1 MHSVAYRNPG
11 TLPRGR
17 ILVVGGGNTGFQ
29 ISEELASAREVHLS
43 IGSRQ
48 APLPQRFLGRDLFWW
63 LTRLRL
69 MEKSVETRIGR
80 RMRSREPVLV
90 GSSPRKLRRRHGVR
104 IWPRAVS
111 ADGRTIGFADG
122 RALEVAAVIW
132 ATGYRADDGWIH
144 VPRDAEGRIPH
155 RRGVADAPGLYFLGL
170 SWQHTRGS
178 ALIGWVAADAE
189 FIAERIMARRSG
201 RDPARRAASPHDNVT
216 R

>member
-1 MHSVAYRNPG
+1 MATGPFAVPFVPPIAGGLAPDVVQMHSVAYRNPG
-11 TLPRGR
+11 TLPSGAASWSWAAATRGSR
-17 ILVVGGGNTGFQ
+17 SQ
-29 ISEELASAREVHLS
+29 RSSASVREVHLS

-111 ADGRTIGFADG
+111 ADGRTVGFADG
-122 RALEVAAVIW
+122 ASSRS
-132 ATGYRADDGWIH
+132 
-144 VPRDAEGRIPH
+144 
-155 RRGVADAPGLYFLGL
+155 RR
-170 SWQHTRGS
+170 
-178 ALIGWVAADAE
+178 
-189 FIAERIMARRSG
+189 
-201 RDPARRAASPHDNVT
+201 
-216 R
+216 